1 MSGRAG
7 SDVSASISSSRCADA
22 DAADAARRAHWER
35 VDDLLDDALD
45 LDAGERGPFLDHAC
59 GGDAALQGEV
69 EQLLRACAEADGFLE
84 SPARELGAALLAAP
98 EPELRIGP
106 YRTTGV
112 AGRGGMGVVYLA
124 ERDDEQFQMRVA
136 IKVLPRGMEGGQA
149 VRRFLDERQILAR
162 LQHPAIARLL
172 DGGLTED
179 GLPYFVMEYVEG
191 TPLDRYCDARGLG
204 IRERL
209 ALFGRV
215 CEAVEYAH
223 HNLVVHR
230 DLKPANILVTAAGE
244 VKLLDFGIARLAG
257 PGPAERE
264 LTATAG
270 RWMTPEYA
278 SPEQVRGEPVTT
290 GSDVYALG
298 VVLYRLL
305 AGRSPYEPTGR
316 TPHEVERAIL
326 ETEPPRPSDTVA
338 AGAGAEDSKRLRR
351 RLRGDLDAIVL
362 RAMRKEP
369 GRRYPSAEALRQDVL
384 RHLDGR
390 PVEARPGTRRYRAG
404 RFVRRH
410 RAPVAAAAVLL
421 LSLLGGM
428 GGTLW
433 QARAAARQAA
443 RAERVQSFLVSVFDQ
458 SDPER
463 VNGDSITARQLLDE
477 GARRIGV
484 ELRGEPETQARMYL
498 LLGGIYR
505 RLGVDGQA
513 GEMLAHALALRTRLH
528 GRDDPR
534 TAEVL
539 EQQGLLAIER
549 QRLPLAEGLMRETLA
564 IRGRHLAAGDTLI
577 GQAQAGLADALYH
590 AGRWADAERA
600 IRMALGTDGRGGPL
614 RGAAHL
620 ERLSAI
626 LNKRGQTDSAI
637 ATARRALD
645 IRAGADRADG
655 ADRLTTHAAMMNLG
669 KVYEA
674 HGDFAAAEPLFRR
687 AVAFDRRRLGPESR
701 TTLSDLSELAAVL
714 EEQGGLVEAERLERA
729 VIAASGR
736 AYPASHPFPYAVRNN
751 LAHALASQGRVAEAE
766 PLYREAYEGLRR
778 AYGPD
783 HPDAVSAEASLAATL
798 ALLGR
803 MDDAEPLFADA
814 VARIRR
820 AVGDDNPRSASAMLG
835 YSEFLLRRG
844 KPARALPM
852 MRAVASVLAH
862 ALAPGHPERLRAE
875 SVLGACLSGTGSTR
889 EGGEL
894 LERTYRA
901 LLRARGPGDV
911 YTDRARGRLADHYG
925 RIGRRDLVAALGAST
940 LERGRP

>member
-1 MSGRAG
+1 MSGRAATDASAAAG
-7 SDVSASISSSRCADA
+7 PSDQSADV
-22 DAADAARRAHWER
+22 ADAARRAHWER

-45 LDAGERGPFLDHAC
+45 LDAAERGAFLDHAC
-59 GGDAALQGEV
+59 AGDAALREEV
-69 EQLLRACAEADGFLE
+69 GQLLRACDEADGFLE
-84 SPARELGAALLAAP
+84 SPARELGAAMLAAP

-172 DGGLTED
+172 DGGLTEE

-204 IRERL
+204 IAERL
-209 ALFGRV
+209 ALFARV

-230 DLKPANILVTAAGE
+230 DLKPANVLVTAASE
-244 VKLLDFGIARLAG
+244 VKLLDFGIARLAEA
-257 PGPAERE
+257 GPAARE
-264 LTATAG
+264 LTATG
-270 RWMTPEYA
+270 RRWMTAEFA

-338 AGAGAEDSKRLRR
+338 AGAGAGDSRRLRR

-369 GRRYPSAEALRQDVL
+369 ARRYPSAEALRQDVL

-443 RAERVQSFLVSVFDQ
+443 RAERVQSFLVGVFDQ

-463 VNGDSITARQLLDE
+463 MNGDSVTARQLLDE

-505 RLGVDGQA
+505 RLGVDGRA
-513 GEMLAHALALRTRLH
+513 GEMLDRALALRTRLH

-539 EQQGLLAIER
+539 EQQGLLAIEQ
-549 QRLPLAEGLMRETLA
+549 QRLPRAEGLMRETLA
-564 IRGRHLAAGDTLI
+564 IRGRHLAADDTLVA
-577 GQAQAGLADALYH
+577 QAQAGLAEALYH
-590 AGRWADAERA
+590 AGRWDDAERA
-600 IRMALGTDGRGGPL
+600 IRLALRGDGRGGTL

-620 ERLSAI
+620 ERLAAI
-626 LNKRGQTDSAI
+626 LNRRGQTDSAI
-637 ATARRALD
+637 ATARRALER
-645 IRAGADRADG
+645 RAGADRADG

-669 KVYEA
+669 RVYEA
-674 HGDFAAAEPLFRR
+674 HGDFAAAEPLYRR

-701 TTLSDLSELAAVL
+701 TTLADLSELAAVL
-714 EEQGGLVEAERLERA
+714 EEQGRLAEAERLERA

-751 LAHALASQGRVAEAE
+751 LAHALASQGRIAEAE
-766 PLYREAYEGLRR
+766 PLFRDAYQGLSR

-783 HPDAVSAEASLAATL
+783 HPDALAAEGSFATTL

-803 MDDAEPLFADA
+803 MDQAEPLLADA
-814 VARIRR
+814 MTRTRR

-835 YSEFLLRRG
+835 YSEFLLKRG
-844 KPARALPM
+844 KPARALPL
-852 MRAVASVLAH
+852 MRSVANVVAH
-862 ALAPGHPERLRAE
+862 ALAPDHPERLRAE

-901 LLRARGPGDV
+901 LLRTRGPADV
-911 YTDRARGRLADHYG
+911 YTDRARGRLADHYV
-925 RIGRRDLVAALGAST
+925 RVGRRDLADTLGPAAA
-940 LERGRP
+940 ERRPR

>member
-1 MSGRAG
+1 MSG
-7 SDVSASISSSRCADA
+7 AD
-22 DAADAARRAHWER
+22 DTARRARWER
-35 VDDLLDDALD
+35 VDALLDDALD
-45 LDAGERGPFLDHAC
+45 LAAHERAAFLDDAC
-59 GGDAALQGEV
+59 GGDAALRDEV
-69 EQLLRACAEADGFLE
+69 EQLLRACDEADGFLAT
-84 SPARELGAALLAAP
+84 PARELGAALLATP
-98 EPELRIGP
+98 EPEARIGP

-124 ERDDEQFQMRVA
+124 ERDDDQFQMRVA
-136 IKVLPRGMEGGQA
+136 IKVLPRGVEGGRA

-172 DGGLTED
+172 DGGVTAE

-191 TPLDRYCDARGLG
+191 TPLDRYCDDRELG

-209 ALFGRV
+209 ALFARV

-223 HNLVVHR
+223 HALVVHR
-230 DLKPANILVTAAGE
+230 DLKPGNILVTAAGE
-244 VKLLDFGIARLAG
+244 VKLLDFGIARLTA
-257 PGPAERE
+257 PGEGERE
-264 LTATAG
+264 LTGTAG
-270 RWMTPEYA
+270 RWMTPEFA

-290 GSDVYALG
+290 RSDVYALG

-305 AGRSPYEPTGR
+305 AGRSPYQPAGG
-316 TPHEVERAIL
+316 TPHQVERAIL
-326 ETEPPRPSDTVA
+326 ETEPPRPSDTVMA
-338 AGAGAEDSKRLRR
+338 VAGADDARRLRR

-410 RAPVAAAAVLL
+410 RASVAAAAVLL

-443 RAERVQSFLVSVFDQ
+443 RAERVQAFLVSVFDQ

-463 VNGDSITARQLLDE
+463 VNGDSITARELLDE

-484 ELRGEPETQARMYL
+484 ELRGEPRTQASMYL

-505 RLGVDGQA
+505 RLGVDGRA
-513 GEMLAHALALRTRLH
+513 GEMLARALSLRIRLH

-539 EQQGLLAIER
+539 EQQGLLALAQE
-549 QRLPLAEGLMRETLA
+549 RLPLAEGLMRETLA
-564 IRGRHLAAGDTLI
+564 IRGRHLPAGDTLI
-577 GQAQAGLADALYH
+577 GQAQAGLADVLYH
-590 AGRWADAERA
+590 AGRWGDAERA
-600 IRMALGTDGRGGPL
+600 IRLAL
-614 RGAAHL
+614 RGDGPGGSPRAAPHL

-626 LNKRGQTDSAI
+626 LDRRGETDSAV
-637 ATARRALD
+637 ATARRALEL
-645 IRAGADRADG
+645 RAAADHADG
-655 ADRLTTHAAMMNLG
+655 ADRLATHAAMMNLG
-669 KVYEA
+669 RVHETR
-674 HGDFAAAEPLFRR
+674 GDFAAAEVLFRR

-701 TTLSDLSELAAVL
+701 TTLADLAELAAVL
-714 EEQGGLVEAERLERA
+714 EEQGRPAEAERLERA
-729 VIAASGR
+729 VIAAADSR
-736 AYPASHPFPYAVRNN
+736 AYPPSHPFPYAVRNN
-751 LAHALASQGRVAEAE
+751 LGHALASQGRVAEAE
-766 PLYREAYEGLRR
+766 PQYRQAYLGLRR

-783 HPDAVSAEASLAATL
+783 HPDAVAAEASLAATL

-803 MDDAEPLFADA
+803 VTDAEPLFGDA
-814 VARIRR
+814 VARTRR

-835 YSEFLLRRG
+835 YSELLLRSG
-844 KPARALPM
+844 KPGRALPM
-852 MRAVASVLAH
+852 MRSVATVVEH

-875 SVLGACLSGTGSTR
+875 SVLGACLSATGSTR
-889 EGGEL
+889 QGGAL
-894 LERTYRA
+894 LERTYRE
-901 LLRARGPGDV
+901 LLRTRGPGDV
-911 YTDRARGRLADHYG
+911 YTDRARGRLADHY
-925 RIGRRDLVAALGAST
+925 RRV
-940 LERGRP
+940 GRPELASALARSTGERRPR